1 MNIKEYLKSKAEI
14 VEKSI
19 TGYLEELHY
28 PEVIAEG
35 MRYAVLNGGKRIRPV
50 LLLMVLE
57 LLKCKEEKGMATATA
72 IEMIHSYSLVHD
84 DLPAL
89 DNDDYRRGKLTTH
102 KKFGE
107 AEGILIGDALLTHA
121 FYILSEKNIDVIESS
136 KIVKIISKTAE
147 YSGVNGMIGG
157 QMVDIDSEGKRIE
170 LPVLQ
175 YIHTHKTGKLLRL
188 PVEAGIIIAEAT
200 AKQEEVLEEYA
211 ELIGLA
217 FQIKD
222 DILDIEGDFEKIGKP
237 VASDLKLEKSTYPS
251 IFGLKQSKEILKEKV
266 ERAKKIINDEF
277 GKDGI
282 WFVKLAEYIAERE
295 M

>member
-1 MNIKEYLKSKAEI
+1 MNIKEYLKSKAES

-57 LLKCKEEKGMATATA
+57 LLKCKEEKGMATAAA

-121 FYILSEKNIDVIESS
+121 FYILSEKNMDIVESS

-188 PVEAGIIIAEAT
+188 HVEAGIIIAGAT
-200 AKQEEVLEEYA
+200 AKQEEVLKEYA

-251 IFGLKQSKEILKEKV
+251 IFGLEQSKEILKEKV
-266 ERAKKIINDEF
+266 EMAKKIISDEF
-277 GKDGI
+277 GEDRQ

-295 M
+295 R

>member
-28 PEVIAEG
+28 PEVIADG

-57 LLKCKEEKGMATATA
+57 LLKCKKEKGMATAAA

-84 DLPAL
+84 DLPPL

-200 AKQEEVLEEYA
+200 AKQEEVLKEYA

-251 IFGLKQSKEILKEKV
+251 IFGLEQSKEILKEKV